1 MQDNPFLSRV
11 FKTNE
16 KITVFYMQPGEF
28 FHRSTDCL
36 ALVELARLFAGENLR
51 NRVKFFPVR
60 TDPLQSLTLSNLI
73 YWKNKN
79 DGIKNRDIHD
89 WSEKDQTYLEDF
101 FECILKCK
109 TDKPKSIDQYQDTIT
124 ELLKQQPN
132 KPSKEPSDKTIEAI
146 LSSLLVDK
154 LLNFITYRGDEYRA
168 IEDIYPDIPEST
180 IWIIVGRPQHYTI
193 WQKDGWFRDLQSLA
207 GYPARY
213 LIPPSIEDDEQTQNN
228 LFLDNR
234 LKNSARLKTM
244 IDRKSGQKYKISS
257 GSIKYRDDYGLI
269 FKNIVM
275 SEGIRRT
282 IVVCAGLSDGGTYAA
297 TKFIS
302 DPTWYSQLVGID
314 QISEDEG
321 PIEVGLR
328 VKCKETNQESL
339 YVGREEIS
347 LDQIEI
353 LNNDPIDYLG
363 LTYWTAKSGRPY
375 SYVIDNNELGKR
387 RIVPYRQ
394 SKEFAK
400 TQKLE
405 NPLRALYT
413 LLPYQA
419 NNGEEAPSTKEL
431 KERIFEVMNWCNFK
445 DDNGNPEYKSNVDYV
460 EQNGGTYR
468 FKVKNEF
475 ISYKKNGVY
484 EDEYYI
490 CGNRT
495 KDSIKENIFEY
506 IKNAVNDYS
515 KKQPKPIL
523 ILGDSGTGKER
534 LYDVIRYEYAVKIKN
549 RDSSITSVPLEIVNC
564 AEHGEKLMEFL
575 QKGFLKQQN
584 VLYPCVLVL
593 DEFGD
598 FPNKMSQAAM
608 LRFLQDGTF
617 KNKENDNDTGE
628 LLTNKVFIVAGT
640 SRPLKKMVEEEK
652 MLPDLLSRF
661 DIFELTPM
669 TERSEDA
676 ALLLFELIRQKLN
689 DSKNKNIYVD
699 EIYIQP
705 VALQIL
711 LSYTFPG
718 NARDVDKVAGKMKDI
733 ILQRGDTNI
742 RIYTKDMRAVLAC
755 SPNGSHENSNVWL
768 VYDFSRKIKPA
779 HLSYSL
785 AIIEG

>member
-28 FHRSTDCL
+28 FFRSTDCL

-51 NRVKFFPVR
+51 NRVNFFPVR
-60 TDPLQSLTLSNLI
+60 TDPLQSITLLDLI
-73 YWKNKN
+73 YWNKKNSGTETLN
-79 DGIKNRDIHD
+79 IG
-89 WSEKDQTYLEDF
+89 E
-101 FECILKCK
+101 
-109 TDKPKSIDQYQDTIT
+109 YQETIT
-124 ELLKQQPN
+124 KFLKQQQN
-132 KPSKEPSDKTIEAI
+132 KPSTSEKPSESKEPSYKTIEAI
-146 LSSLLVDK
+146 LSSLLIDK
-154 LLNFITYRGDEYRA
+154 LLDFITYRGDEYRA
-168 IEDIYPDIPEST
+168 IKDIYPDIPEST

-213 LIPPSIEDDEQTQNN
+213 LIPPSIEDDGQTQNN

-234 LKNSARLKTM
+234 LKKSARLGTM
-244 IDRKSGQKYKISS
+244 IDRKSGQTYKRSS
-257 GSIKYRDDYGLI
+257 ESIKYRDDYGLV

-328 VKCKETNQESL
+328 VKCKDTTQESL
-339 YVGREEIS
+339 YVGREEID

-375 SYVIDNNELGKR
+375 SYVIDNNEPGKR
-387 RIVPYRQ
+387 RVVPHRQ

-400 TQKLE
+400 MQKLE
-405 NPLRALYT
+405 NPLKALYT
-413 LLPYQA
+413 LLPYDSEKD
-419 NNGEEAPSTKEL
+419 GEKEKEHSSTQIIREN
-431 KERIFEVMNWCNFK
+431 IFEVMRWCNFK
-445 DDNGNPEYKSNVDYV
+445 DKNGKPEYKSNVKDV
-460 EQNGGTYR
+460 EQTGEMYNFR
-468 FKVKNEF
+468 VKDEF
-475 ISYKKNGVY
+475 IRYQYKKNGADTY
-484 EDEYYI
+484 GYYI

-495 KDSIKENIFEY
+495 KGSIKEKICKS
-506 IKNAVNDYS
+506 IQKAVSDYS
-515 KKQPKPIL
+515 KKQPKPLL

-534 LYDVIRYEYAVKIKN
+534 LYDVIRYEYAVKIKQEY
-549 RDSSITSVPLEIVNC
+549 RKTKPVPLEIVNC
-564 AEHGEKLMEFL
+564 AEHGEKLMDFL

-584 VLYPCVLVL
+584 DRYPCVLVL

-608 LRFLQDGTF
+608 LRFLQDGTYT
-617 KNKENDNDTGE
+617 NKKNDNDPGKQF
-628 LLTNKVFIVAGT
+628 TNKVFIVAGT
-640 SRPLKKMVEEEK
+640 SRPLKKMVEENTI
-652 MLPDLLSRF
+652 LPDLLNRF
-661 DIFELTPM
+661 DIFELTPL

-676 ALLLFELIRQKLN
+676 TLLLFELIRQKLN
-689 DSKNKNIYVD
+689 DSKKEDIFVD
-699 EIYIQP
+699 EIYIKP

-718 NARDVDKVAGKMKDI
+718 NARDVDNA
-733 ILQRGDTNI
+733 
-742 RIYTKDMRAVLAC
+742 A
-755 SPNGSHENSNVWL
+755 E
-768 VYDFSRKIKPA
+768 KIKDRIIQRNDV
-779 HLSYSL
+779 SSL
-785 AIIEG
+785 YFMVTILLRILDSWSSKK